1 VLHVSDLWSH
11 CAVRLQ
17 ELGQTAVRYQRVAFT
32 TPLERPVVELDTSA
46 KPRTLLRSFFIRD
59 GMAFP
64 DLVHA
69 LRPNPVNN
77 IQEVGARRCAASA
90 ALIHQCSA

>member
-1 VLHVSDLWSH
+1 ML
-11 CAVRLQ
+11 AV
-17 ELGQTAVRYQRVAFT
+17 GRVA
-32 TPLERPVVELDTSA
+32 VECWLQNAIWLHLPPAAEPST
-46 KPRTLLRSFFIRD
+46 RQCEIEVHLLHRRFFIRD

-77 IQEVGARRCAASA
+77 IQEVGAQEYRYSSA
-90 ALIHQCSA
+90 YH

>member
-1 VLHVSDLWSH
+1 M
-11 CAVRLQ
+11 
-17 ELGQTAVRYQRVAFT
+17 
-32 TPLERPVVELDTSA
+32 
-46 KPRTLLRSFFIRD
+46 RSFFIRD

-77 IQEVGARRCAASA
+77 IQEVGA
-90 ALIHQCSA
+90 L